1 MNVLITGANRGLG
14 LEFARQYL
22 ADGDSVFAA
31 CRSPE
36 QAAELRQLKASSQGR
51 LEIIGLDVTSE
62 ASIATAALSLQT
74 LANSL
79 DILINNAGIAEW
91 AGLSAVSTDIFQKV
105 FRTNVAAPVLVTRA
119 MLPLLKRGK
128 SPKVINISSRLGSI
142 AWRDPGSTS
151 DYAYSTSKA
160 ALNMVTK
167 QLAHDLRED
176 GIVVVAQSPGWVR
189 TDMGGAEAPLSP
201 TQSVSSMRALIA
213 RYSHGDSGR
222 FVDYDGKVLPY

>member
-1 MNVLITGANRGLG
+1 MNILITGANRGLG

-22 ADGDSVFAA
+22 ADGASVFAA

-36 QAAELRQLKASSQGR
+36 QATELRQLAASAQGR
-51 LEIIGLDVTSE
+51 LELLALDVTSE
-62 ASIATAALSLQT
+62 ASIATATLTLQT

-79 DILINNAGIAEW
+79 DLLINNAGIADW
-91 AGLSAVSTDIFQKV
+91 SGLSSISADGFHKV
-105 FRTNVAAPVLVTRA
+105 FRTNVCAPVLLTRSL
-119 MLPLLKRGK
+119 LPLLKRGK

-142 AWRDPGSTS
+142 TWRDPGSIG
-151 DYAYSTSKA
+151 DYAYSSSKA

-167 QLAHDLRED
+167 QLAHDLRAD
-176 GIVVVAQSPGWVR
+176 GIVVIAQSPGWVR

-201 TQSVSSMRALIA
+201 AQSVSSMKALIA